1 MIQIEFTDQ
10 QRVVL
15 SEFLESGLTNM
26 HSEIMHTSSLDYK
39 NELKEKRDLL
49 NDILQSLKQTD

>member
-1 MIQIEFTDQ
+1 MIQIEYTDQ
-10 QRVVL
+10 QQMVL

-26 HSEIMHTSSLDYK
+26 HSEIMHTSSLEYK
-39 NELKEKRDLL
+39 NDLKEKRDLL